1 MAARAATIRNLLMV
15 FNAAAVPAGIR
26 PKEVSADMARKPKI
40 NHGKMDLML
49 TFTAV
54 PSAACAFRFRCTLMA
69 ANARTAGMMAR
80 VRRGNRG
87 LMLLTEL
94 PRGDLVPLFKGADQ
108 MTAVRKAGLGCN
120 IVQVIVGKKKQVFN
134 LVQADKLD
142 ILLTALPVMLQKK
155 FGKIGVAHVVFMCQC
170 LDIDVFLGMAVEID
184 EDILHTLFLTL
195 GNRFGIE
202 TDSLAV
208 PDTQKPEKQC
218 GKERIDIGIITVF
231 LFKSLPLK
239 GYKKIME
246 IQL

>member
-1 MAARAATIRNLLMV
+1 
-15 FNAAAVPAGIR
+15 
-26 PKEVSADMARKPKI
+26 
-40 NHGKMDLML
+40 
-49 TFTAV
+49 
-54 PSAACAFRFRCTLMA
+54 
-69 ANARTAGMMAR
+69 
-80 VRRGNRG
+80 
-87 LMLLTEL
+87 MLLTEL

-184 EDILHTLFLTL
+184 EDILHTLFLTF

>member
-1 MAARAATIRNLLMV
+1 MATLFFAGFFHFQII
-15 FNAAAVPAGIR
+15 PASPG
-26 PKEVSADMARKPKI
+26 ETRKPWS
-40 NHGKMDLML
+40 G
-49 TFTAV
+49 
-54 PSAACAFRFRCTLMA
+54 AFDGIA
-69 ANARTAGMMAR
+69 
-80 VRRGNRG
+80 
-87 LMLLTEL
+87 
-94 PRGDLVPLFKGADQ
+94 RGDLVPLFKGADQ